1 MKIISTFLIII
12 FLFFSLNAKA
22 ANITF
27 SSAKYKND
35 RFIIKVIGVVSAK
48 PAQVFAVLTD
58 YKNIPKI
65 SPKII
70 ESKIIKTDGD
80 TTIVKTDAKGCVW
93 FFCNE
98 IIKTQTTTSIPEKRI
113 QSITINAQSNL
124 KFGQMVW
131 NIKEV
136 NLGTQID
143 YYAEIEPDFFVPPL
157 IGSYFIKNSMLE
169 EAKYFID
176 SVEKLVDQRTKEG
189 AGSTKNAL

>member
-12 FLFFSLNAKA
+12 FLFFSLNAQA

-35 RFIIKVIGVVSAK
+35 RFIIKVIGVVSAT
-48 PAQVFAVLTD
+48 PEQVFAVLTD
-58 YKNIPKI
+58 YKNITKI

-70 ESKIIKTDGD
+70 ESQIIKTDGD
-80 TTIVKTDAKGCVW
+80 TTIVKTVTKGCVW
-93 FFCNE
+93 FFCKE
-98 IIKTQTTTSIPEKRI
+98 IINTTATSILEKHI
-113 QSITINAQSNL
+113 QSITIAAQSDL

-136 NLGTQID
+136 KLGTQID

-176 SVEKLVDQRTKEG
+176 SVEKLADQRTKEG
-189 AGSTKNAL
+189 AEPTKNAL

>member
-27 SSAKYKND
+27 SAAKYKND

-80 TTIVKTDAKGCVW
+80 TTIVKTVAKGCVW
-93 FFCNE
+93 FFCKE
-98 IIKTQTTTSIPEKRI
+98 IINTQTTTSIPEKRI

-157 IGSYFIKNSMLE
+157 IGSYFIKNYMLE

-176 SVEKLVDQRTKEG
+176 SVEKLVDQSTKEG
-189 AGSTKNAL
+189 AGPTKNAL

>member
-35 RFIIKVIGVVSAK
+35 RFIIKIIGVVSAK

-80 TTIVKTDAKGCVW
+80 TTIVKTVAKGCVW
-93 FFCNE
+93 FFCKE
-98 IIKTQTTTSIPEKRI
+98 IINTQTTTSIPEKRI

>member
-80 TTIVKTDAKGCVW
+80 TTIVKTVAKGCVW
-93 FFCNE
+93 FFCKE
-98 IIKTQTTTSIPEKRI
+98 IINTQTTTSIPEKRI